1 MNLCDW
7 TMLLLFVWW
16 INREVISYYLMLALC
31 LSIWHWPWKLKWEKL
46 LMFLMLLMLRSSSFK
61 ITCKLKLLS
70 WSNLFCNFWK
80 FMTNAKFTICL
91 SLCLMLISNLC
102 TLWKTMWN
110 MGLYLSCFWVWCKRN
125 NPLAN
130 EGLWNTKPY
139 CPNMCI
145 N

>member
-46 LMFLMLLMLRSSSFK
+46 LMFLMLLMLRSSYFK